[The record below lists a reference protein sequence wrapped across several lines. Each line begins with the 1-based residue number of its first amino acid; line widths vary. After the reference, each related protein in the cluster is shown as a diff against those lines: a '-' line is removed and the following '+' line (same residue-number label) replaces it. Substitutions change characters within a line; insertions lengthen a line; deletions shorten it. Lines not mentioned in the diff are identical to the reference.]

1 MYTTEEDVTLE
12 KAVVDLLLANE
23 LTVSTI
29 ESCTGGMLAA
39 RLINIPGVSEVF
51 KTGYITYSNK
61 AKENCRRK
69 KGTLDKFGAV
79 SPQTAKEMARG
90 TALLTK
96 ADVTFLLRE
105 LRDLTAALLR
115 SLWDLLYGLLCVRH
129 HACKRNSISAGTG
142 QR

>member
-1 MYTTEEDVTLE
+1 MTLE

-61 AKENCRRK
+61 AKRKIAGVK

-79 SPQTAKEMARG
+79 SPATAKEMARG
-90 TALLTK
+90 NCASDESGRYL
-96 ADVTFLLRE
+96 FH
-105 LRDLTAALLR
+105 
-115 SLWDLLYGLLCVRH
+115 YGNC
-129 HACKRNSISAGTG
+129 GT
-142 QR
+142 

>member
-1 MYTTEEDVTLE
+1 M
-12 KAVVDLLLANE
+12 VDLLLANE

-61 AKENCRRK
+61 AKRKIAGVK

-96 ADVTFLLRE
+96 ADVTFPLRE

-115 SLWDLLYGLLCVRH
+115 SLWDLFIWAVMCAAPRM
-129 HACKRNSISAGTG
+129 
-142 QR
+142 